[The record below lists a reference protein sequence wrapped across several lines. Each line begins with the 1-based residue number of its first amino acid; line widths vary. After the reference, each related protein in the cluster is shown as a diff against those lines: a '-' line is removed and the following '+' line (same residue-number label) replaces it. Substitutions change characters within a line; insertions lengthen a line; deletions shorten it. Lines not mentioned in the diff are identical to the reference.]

1 MKLCSTFAARAAA
14 PVFGTAFA
22 TASVTASASARI
34 ATMTATLAAAVA
46 FGLATPA
53 PALAQTKTLYIGMNG
68 GPMERAYA
76 SQVLPDFETANN
88 VKVTVVPGTSSE
100 TLAKLL
106 ANRAH
111 PSMHV
116 VFLDDGVMA
125 RAVKSGVCEK
135 LDDSPV
141 LRELYP
147 FARMKDDLGAGV
159 QLGMTGIGY
168 NTKLFAEK
176 GWAPP
181 SSWMDFANPKY
192 RGKVVFQS
200 AATSTFGLHGFLAIN
215 RLLGGSDRNV
225 EPGFT
230 KWASTVGPNVA
241 AYIPD
246 SARLAQMIESGEAG
260 LFPLTPTAVGDLADK
275 GVPVAYANP
284 REGAVLLLVDL
295 CVVKDNPDPELA
307 QKLAQYLLSA
317 AAQTKAAAAG
327 RQIPTNREAATTPAM
342 RKSLG
347 DLSDLVRRVTVVDWD
362 AINAHRAEWDARWN
376 RTIAQ

>member
-14 PVFGTAFA
+14 PVLAPAPRFAFA
-22 TASVTASASARI
+22 RLATAAATFVAASALWFMAP
-34 ATMTATLAAAVA
+34 AAACA
-46 FGLATPA
+46 QTP
-53 PALAQTKTLYIGMNG
+53 AQTKTLYLGMNG
-68 GPMERAYA
+68 GSMEKAYT
-76 SQVLPDFETANN
+76 SQVLPDFEKAHN

-100 TLAKLL
+100 TLARLV
-106 ANRAH
+106 ADRAH
-111 PSMHV
+111 PPLHV
-116 VFLDDGVMA
+116 AFLDDGVMA
-125 RAVKSGVCEK
+125 RAVKSGVCQK

-147 FARMKDDLGAGV
+147 FARMKDDIGAGV

-181 SSWMDFANPKY
+181 GSWMDFANPKY

-225 EPGFT
+225 EPAFT
-230 KWASTVGPNVA
+230 KWASTVGPNVV

-246 SARLAQMIESGEAG
+246 SAKLAPMIERGEAG
-260 LFPLTPTAVGDLADK
+260 LFPLTPTAAGDLEDK

-284 REGAVLLLVDL
+284 KEGAVLLLVDL
-295 CVVKDNPDPELA
+295 CVVKDNPDPDLA

-327 RQIPTNREAATTPAM
+327 RQIPTNRDAATTPAM
-342 RKSLG
+342 RKSMG
-347 DLSDLVRRVTVVDWD
+347 DLSDLVRKVTVVDWD
-362 AINAHRAEWDARWN
+362 AINAHRAEWDARWK